1 MKQVMQ
7 KISQKGYEAALQA
20 RANLA
25 TARMMTPATAGR
37 LARRQTGATMV
48 EYAILVALIA
58 IAVILTV
65 VLLGQQI
72 NDVFQTVVNCVQQPS
87 TDNCTLP
94 GGGT

>member
-1 MKQVMQ
+1 MMQRLQ

-25 TARMMTPATAGR
+25 TARLLMPAATGR
-37 LARRQTGATMV
+37 MARKQAGATMV
-48 EYAILVALIA
+48 EYAVLVALIA

-72 NDVFQTVVNCVQQPS
+72 NNVFQTV
-87 TDNCTLP
+87 TDCIQNATDANCTL
-94 GGGT
+94 